1 MMRKRLLTVTA
12 LTAALTVSAALAQQ
26 QQPQTQRVSG
36 TIERVDGNTIYGKG
50 GDGSAITLKLA
61 DNVAITAVLK
71 ATFADIK
78 PGDYV
83 GTGGVPQADGS
94 QKAVE
99 LRIFPRPQA
108 DGGHYYEGW
117 YGAPNGTMTNGFVQ
131 PVGTVGATLAAGGGD
146 PTIVV
151 KYPQGE
157 KRIVIPASAHL
168 VRNAFGGKDDLKAGA
183 AFRAQAATKQPD
195 GTYTATAIAVGRDGA
210 RPF

>member
-1 MMRKRLLTVTA
+1 MTRVRLLTVAALAAA
-12 LTAALTVSAALAQQ
+12 LTASSVHAQQ

-36 TIERVDGNTIYGKG
+36 TIERVDGNTIYGKRA
-50 GDGSAITLKLA
+50 DGSAITLKLA

-83 GTGGVPQADGS
+83 GTGGIPQPDGS

-131 PVGTVGATLAAGGGD
+131 PAGTVGSTLAGPGD

-157 KRIVIPASAHL
+157 KRIIIPANAHL
-168 VRNAFGGKDDLKAGA
+168 VRNAFGSRDDLKVGA
-183 AFRAQAATKQPD
+183 AFRAQAATRQPD
-195 GTYTATAIAVGRDGA
+195 GAYTSAAIAVGRDGA

>member
-1 MMRKRLLTVTA
+1 MKRTRIVTMAVLATA
-12 LTAALTVSAALAQQ
+12 LTVPAAFAQQ
-26 QQPQTQRVSG
+26 QQQTQRVGG

-50 GDGSAITLKLA
+50 PDGSAITLKLS

-83 GTGGVPQADGS
+83 GTGAVPQADGS

-108 DGGHYYEGW
+108 DGGHFSEGW
-117 YGAPNGTMTNGFVQ
+117 PGAAGGTMTNGFVQ
-131 PVGTVGATLAAGGGD
+131 PVGTVGATNTGAGE
-146 PTIVV
+146 PSIVV

-157 KRIVIPASAHL
+157 KRIVISANTHL
-168 VRNAFGGKDDLKAGA
+168 VRNVFGNKDDLKAGA
-183 AFRAQAATKQPD
+183 AFRAAAATKQPD
-195 GTYTATAIAVGRDGA
+195 GTYTASAVVVGRDGA

>member
-1 MMRKRLLTVTA
+1 MKSTRLLTATA
-12 LTAALTVSAALAQQ
+12 LAAALTISGALAQQ

-50 GDGSAITLKLA
+50 ADGSAITLKLA

-83 GTGGVPQADGS
+83 GTGAVPQADGS

-131 PVGTVGATLAAGGGD
+131 PAGTVGATLTGAGD
-146 PTIVV
+146 PSIMV

-157 KRIVIPASAHL
+157 KRIVIPANAHV
-168 VRNAFGGKDDLKAGA
+168 VRNVFGGKDDLKVGA
-183 AFRAQAATKQPD
+183 AFRAQAATKQAD
-195 GTYTATAIAVGRDGA
+195 GTYTAVAINVGRDGA